1 MAYSLCN
8 SVNSMADFIRMKRL
22 KPSLKMA
29 MYSMTEEQLK
39 EAWNIWYEKQWN
51 GEISPS
57 AWEEFFEVY
66 IEMMSR
72 IAFDKTA

>member
-1 MAYSLCN
+1 
-8 SVNSMADFIRMKRL
+8 
-22 KPSLKMA
+22 MA

-39 EAWNIWYEKQWN
+39 EAWNTYYEKQWN